1 MTGGPDMTGRPTAIE
16 KESPMY
22 RLMKSEKFTLDHL
35 TSGLISFY
43 RQTQVKHFRQF
54 RSALGA
60 CEVANN
66 NGRSRYYLLNESG
79 QEFYGGTWID

>member
-1 MTGGPDMTGRPTAIE
+1 
-16 KESPMY
+16 MY

-79 QEFYGGTWID
+79 QEYYGGTWID

>member
-54 RSALGA
+54 RSAMGA
-60 CEVANN
+60 YEVANN

-79 QEFYGGTWID
+79 QEYYGGTWID

>member
-1 MTGGPDMTGRPTAIE
+1 
-16 KESPMY
+16 MY

-43 RQTQVKHFRQF
+43 RQTQVKHCQQF
-54 RSALGA
+54 RPALCA

-66 NGRSRYYLLNESG
+66 SGRSRYYLLNELG
-79 QEFYGGTWID
+79 QVYFSGTWID